1 MVLPRV
7 FAAIMRLPGPLF
19 GGRGT
24 PPAEKTKFFSTPPLM
39 LNRMAPS
46 YLQPQL
52 LAAGNTVMLGG

>member
-1 MVLPRV
+1 
-7 FAAIMRLPGPLF
+7 MRFPGRLF

-52 LAAGNTVMLGG
+52 LAGQYRDVGRLKT